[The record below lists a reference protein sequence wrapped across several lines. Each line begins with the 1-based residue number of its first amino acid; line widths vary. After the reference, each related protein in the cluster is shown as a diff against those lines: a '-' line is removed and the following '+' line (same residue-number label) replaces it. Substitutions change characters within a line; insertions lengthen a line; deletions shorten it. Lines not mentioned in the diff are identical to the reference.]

1 MVGLRCALILLTSG
15 IAGAGISV
23 RGPANFEFA
32 KKELVNE
39 LAKLSDLN
47 RKTWY
52 CRCEIVGRA
61 VLNCRTT
68 MLQKSPD
75 SLEWDHVVPAA
86 VFPKP
91 ALCLKS
97 QSSARKC
104 ARSRSRAFRFAE
116 GDLVNLVPAEAS
128 VNQIKS
134 SKLPNLSEYKFHFKC
149 GFEVGPNSFIPPP
162 DRRGD
167 VARIWFHM
175 NKKHFSGRLI
185 GPSLGPIL
193 HHWNLQDP
201 ISKEEESWALQ
212 LAKLGNRH
220 LFVPLKKQ
228 ESR

>member
-1 MVGLRCALILLTSG
+1 MVRLRCIIILLTSG
-15 IAGAGISV
+15 SAGAGISV

-32 KKELVNE
+32 KKQIASE
-39 LAKLSDLN
+39 LAKLPDLN

-52 CRCEIVGRA
+52 CRCEIVHHT
-61 VLNCRTT
+61 VPNCNAT
-68 MLQKSPD
+68 MIQKSPD

-97 QSSARKC
+97 RSGARKC

-116 GDLVNLVPAEAS
+116 GDLVNIVPAEAS

-134 SKLPNLSEYKFHFKC
+134 SKLPNLSEYKFHSKC
-149 GFEVGPNSFIPPP
+149 GFEVGPNSFNPPP
-162 DRRGD
+162 NRRGD

-175 NKKHFSGRLI
+175 NKKHFNGRLI

-220 LFVPLKKQ
+220 LFVPG
-228 ESR
+228 R